1 MMESRLMPD
10 LATPATL
17 SARLSRLIAFCA
29 GLTALLC
36 MLAVVGTGWWLQE
49 SRAREESTEIGRTLT
64 FALQAPVAFDDRRG
78 IADALALLRARPQVT
93 GAWVYGSDGRLLG
106 SYGQGRPLRA
116 DEAGGSLASGVLI
129 ATEPMFADG
138 LNIGRVVFVNELGR
152 LWQALAI
159 ALLAI
164 ALGSLAGFAASVL
177 LAQRIARAIVQ
188 PIATLAQA
196 AEAISTSHDYSQR
209 LPAGG
214 RDEVG
219 AAVNAFN
226 GMLDE
231 IRRRGDALLDANRE
245 LEQRVADRTLALQR
259 EKERAEAA
267 SIAKTRFLA
276 NMSHELRTPLNA
288 VIGAAQLL
296 QDGAGSA
303 DHQAYL
309 IAAIHSGGTKLLGQI
324 ENILDLSRIE
334 TGALELSIEDFN
346 LVDCVEAAMAT
357 AAVSAHVKRLDVAC
371 IVDPRVAPWRRGDP
385 MRLRQVLLNVL
396 GNALKFTLQGEVVL
410 RVQPGDGED
419 GLLISVS
426 DTGIGIGEASLVQ
439 IFEPFRQADDSANR
453 RFGGTGLGL
462 AISRQLVEA
471 MGGRLCVHSELG
483 VGSTFTVSLALPAAF
498 QPGEEARPLRQTVLF
513 FEPHEASAAAL
524 AAQLARMG
532 SHAVRCKE
540 PQALRTWLAA
550 RDPAA
555 PAPWLLLALD
565 GDTCADFL
573 EASAG
578 QIDTRRVIG
587 MCAGEAQASE
597 AMRRRFNVT
606 RNVIKPVLRAALVSR
621 FGALPAARAVA
632 PAPSHALGATPPAG
646 LKQILVVED
655 DVVNHTIVCA
665 MLANAGYQ
673 TCVAADGVSALQQ
686 LSSQAFD
693 LVLMDWQ
700 MPDMDGL
707 EVTRRL
713 RAGAVG
719 PLGKVVPI
727 VALTANA
734 FAEDRAACL
743 AAGMNDFLTKPVLA
757 QSLLATV
764 ARWIGGAQR
773 RTPNA
778 GAPSQSAPR
787 IH

>member
-1 MMESRLMPD
+1 MDHPTMLRLDAP
-10 LATPATL
+10 PTL

-36 MLAVVGTGWWLQE
+36 MLAVVGTGWWLQD
-49 SRAREESTEIGRTLT
+49 SHAREEATAIGRTMS
-64 FALQAPVAFDDRRG
+64 FALQAPVAFDDRKG
-78 IADALALLRARPQVT
+78 IADALAPLRAQPQVSD
-93 GAWVYGSDGRLLG
+93 AWVYAGDGRLLG
-106 SYGQGRPLRA
+106 RYGRGEPPQPGQSH
-116 DEAGGSLASGVLI
+116 GSLAAGYLI
-129 ATEPMFADG
+129 IDEPIEADG
-138 LNIGRVVFVNELGR
+138 LAVGRMVLVHR
-152 LWQALAI
+152 LDHLWKALAT

-164 ALGSLAGFAASVL
+164 ALGSLAGFAVSVL

-188 PIATLAQA
+188 PIATLARA
-196 AEAISTSHDYSQR
+196 ADAITTSHDYSQR

-231 IRRRGDALLDANRE
+231 IRLRGDALREANRD
-245 LEQRVADRTLALQR
+245 LEQRVAERTLALQR

-296 QDGAGSA
+296 QDGVGSP

-309 IAAIHSGGTKLLGQI
+309 VSAIHNGGTKLLGQI

-346 LVDCVEAAMAT
+346 LVDCIEAAMAT
-357 AAVSAHVKRLDVAC
+357 ASVTAHVKRLEVAC
-371 IVDPRVAPWRRGDP
+371 IVDPGVAPWRRGDP

-410 RVQPGDGED
+410 RVLPGDGAHA
-419 GLLISVS
+419 LRISVS
-426 DTGIGIGEASLVQ
+426 DTGIGIGTASLAQV
-439 IFEPFRQADDSANR
+439 FEPFRQADDSANR

-471 MGGRLCVHSELG
+471 MGGRLTVHSELG
-483 VGSTFTVSLALPAAF
+483 AGSTFTVALELPLAERAGA
-498 QPGEEARPLRQTVLF
+498 EAPPLGHTVLF
-513 FEPHEASAAAL
+513 YEPHEASADAL
-524 AAQLARMG
+524 AAQLARLG
-532 SHAVRCKE
+532 SQAVRCRT
-540 PQALRTWLAA
+540 PHDLRDWLSTHREAA
-550 RDPAA
+550 ATA
-555 PAPWLLLALD
+555 WLMVTLD
-565 GDTCADFL
+565 GDGCGALL
-573 EASAG
+573 EAGAG
-578 QIDTRRVIG
+578 HIDPLHVIG
-587 MCAGEAQASE
+587 MCAGEPQSSE
-597 AMRRRFNVT
+597 AMRQRFDVT

-621 FGALPAARAVA
+621 LGALPVARPSLQA
-632 PAPSHALGATPPAG
+632 PARTLNPTQRAR

-655 DVVNHTIVCA
+655 DVVNHTIVCN
-665 MLANAGYQ
+665 MLDNAGYL
-673 TCVAADGVSALQQ
+673 TCVAPDGASALQQ

-757 QSLLATV
+757 QSLQTTV
-764 ARWIGGAQR
+764 ARWIGGPQGR
-773 RTPNA
+773 
-778 GAPSQSAPR
+778 APLAAPVPDAVATAR
-787 IH
+787 

>member
-1 MMESRLMPD
+1 MLSNAP
-10 LATPATL
+10 TL
-17 SARLSRLIAFCA
+17 TLRARLSRLIAFCA

-36 MLAVVGTGWWLQE
+36 MLAVVGTGWWLQDDH
-49 SRAREESTEIGRTLT
+49 AREEATAIGRTMSY
-64 FALQAPVAFDDRRG
+64 ALQAPVAFEDRKG
-78 IADALALLRARPQVT
+78 IADALAPLRAQPQVS
-93 GAWVYGSDGRLLG
+93 GAWVYADDGRLLG
-106 SYGQGRPLRA
+106 HYGRGEPPRPGQFR
-116 DEAGGSLASGVLI
+116 GSLAAGYLI
-129 ATEPMFADG
+129 SDEPVEADG
-138 LNIGRVVFVNELGR
+138 MTVGRMVLVHELDH
-152 LWQALAI
+152 LWKALAT

-164 ALGSLAGFAASVL
+164 ALGSLAGFAASVW

-196 AEAISTSHDYSQR
+196 ADAITTSHDYSRR

-231 IRRRGDALLDANRE
+231 IRLRGDALLDANRD

-296 QDGAGSA
+296 QDGGGSP
-303 DHQAYL
+303 DHQSYL
-309 IAAIHSGGTKLLGQI
+309 VSAIHDGGTKLLGQI

-357 AAVSAHVKRLDVAC
+357 ASVTAHVKRLEVAC

-410 RVQPGDGED
+410 RVLPGDGPD
-419 GLLISVS
+419 GLHISVS
-426 DTGIGIGEASLVQ
+426 DTGIGIGAASLAQV
-439 IFEPFRQADDSANR
+439 FEPFRQADDSANR

-471 MGGRLCVHSELG
+471 MGGRLTVRSELG
-483 VGSTFTVSLALPAAF
+483 AGSIFTVTLDLPAAQ
-498 QPGEEARPLRQTVLF
+498 QPGADAPPLGHTVLF
-513 FEPHEASAAAL
+513 FEPQEASASAL
-524 AAQLARMG
+524 AAQLARLG
-532 SHAVRCKE
+532 SRAVRCRT
-540 PQALRTWLAA
+540 PQELRDWLSAHGADAA
-550 RDPAA
+550 TA
-555 PAPWLLLALD
+555 WLMVALD
-565 GDTCADFL
+565 GDACGGFL

-578 QIDTRRVIG
+578 HIDARHVIG
-587 MCAGEAQASE
+587 MCAGEPQSSQVI
-597 AMRRRFNVT
+597 RQRFDVT

-621 FGALPAARAVA
+621 LGALPVAGPALQA
-632 PAPSHALGATPPAG
+632 PARTLNAAQRAR

-655 DVVNHTIVCA
+655 DVVNHTIVCS
-665 MLANAGYQ
+665 MLSNAGYL
-673 TCVAADGVSALQQ
+673 TCVASDGASALQQ

-757 QSLLATV
+757 QSLQTTV
-764 ARWIGGAQR
+764 ARWIGGASR
-773 RTPNA
+773 RATNGERTTRP
-778 GAPSQSAPR
+778 APLS
-787 IH
+787 I